1 MCEGAT
7 LRALAHPLAA
17 GDIAAGDIAAR
28 SLAAARSRAYVPRMP
43 EMHADT
49 TRGREPRREGSTI
62 RELSSLRKDDTAIA
76 GGKGANLG
84 ELIAAGLDVPPG
96 FVVTADAYLDAMQRA
111 GVRAKLQ
118 ELAQGLDAEDPGALA
133 STSDAMRELVARA
146 GIPEPLRAAIVSAYR
161 ALGENVRVAVRSSA
175 TMEDTAGT
183 SFAGMNETF
192 TGIVGEDALLR
203 AVLRCWQS
211 LWGRRVVS
219 YRASQRLGEEPAI
232 AVVVQELVESE
243 RSGVMFTA
251 DPSTGERGHV
261 VIEGAWGLGEVV
273 VSGMVEPD
281 TYVVDKEGAAILRT
295 RVGSKAVEIVRA
307 ADGGEIRRDVEDE
320 RRARRCLSD
329 DEVRAIARLGIE
341 IERHY
346 GAPQDIEWAILRG
359 TIRILQSRPITTLQE
374 EARAQGTVLLTG
386 LGAAPG
392 QVSGRVKILS
402 SPDSG
407 ALLSQGEILVAPMTS
422 PDWMPTLR
430 RVAALVTD
438 GGGMTCHAAIV
449 SRELR
454 IPCVVGTRDATRM
467 LRDGEIVTVDGAQGR
482 VLAGEVVGPTAIA
495 TPSPSQPLPPSGP
508 PLATAGYDMRVTAGP
523 TTVWSLSAPEPLATQ
538 IYVNLASP
546 EQAEEVAAMP
556 VDGVGLLRAEMM
568 LLDALDGAHP
578 QALIA
583 EGRSSEV
590 VDRMAAAVL
599 RIARAFAP
607 RPVVYRT
614 YDFRTNEFRKLEG
627 GARHEPEEENPM
639 IGYRGC
645 FRYVRDP
652 SLFDLELEVLARVRE
667 RSPNVHVMIPFV
679 RTRWELEACLDL
691 IDRHPLGRQ
700 RGLRKWVMAEVPSV
714 AYWIPQYARLGI
726 DGVSIGSNDLT
737 QLMLGVDRDSGT
749 CAELVDERDEA
760 VLDAIRRIVEAA
772 HESGLT
778 SSICG
783 QAPSTHPGYAEHLV
797 RFGIDSISVTPD
809 ALGAARQSIA
819 RAEHRLLIDAARGRN
834 GASRKR
840 K

>member
-1 MCEGAT
+1 
-7 LRALAHPLAA
+7 
-17 GDIAAGDIAAR
+17 
-28 SLAAARSRAYVPRMP
+28 MP
-43 EMHADT
+43 VMHADT
-49 TRGREPRREGSTI
+49 HPGREPRRQAPAV

-84 ELIAAGLDVPPG
+84 ELISAGMDVPLG
-96 FVVTADAYLDAMQRA
+96 FVITADAYLEAMQRG
-111 GVRAKLQ
+111 GVRAKLH
-118 ELAQGLDAEDPGALA
+118 ELARGLDAEDPEALA
-133 STSDAMRELVARA
+133 STSDSLREMVARA
-146 GIPEPLRAAIVSAYR
+146 GVPEPLRAAVAAAYR
-161 ALGENVRVAVRSSA
+161 ALGEDVRVAVRSSA
-175 TMEDTAGT
+175 TMEDAAGT

-192 TGIVGEDALLR
+192 TGIAGEEALLR

-219 YRASQRLGEEPAI
+219 YRASQRLDQEPAI

-251 DPSTGERGHV
+251 DPSTGERGHI

-281 TYVVDKEGAAILRT
+281 TYVVDKESCSILRT

-307 ADGGEIRRDVEDE
+307 DDGGEVRRDVEEE

-329 DEVRAIARLGIE
+329 DDVRALARLGVE

-346 GAPQDIEWAILRG
+346 GAPQDVEWAIDARG
-359 TIRILQSRPITTLQE
+359 TIRILQSRPITTLHE
-374 EARAQGTVLLTG
+374 ETGAQGTVLLTG
-386 LGAAPG
+386 LGASPG
-392 QVSGRVKILS
+392 QISGRVKVLS
-402 SPDSG
+402 SPESG
-407 ALLSQGEILVAPMTS
+407 ALLTKGEILVAPMTS

-430 RVAALVTD
+430 RAAALVTD

-454 IPCVVGTRDATRM
+454 IPCVVGTRDATRL
-467 LRDGEIVTVDGAQGR
+467 LRDGETVTVDGTQGR

-495 TPSPSQPLPPSGP
+495 TPGPSQAIPPPGP
-508 PLATAGYDMRVTAGP
+508 PLAKAGYETRLGAQP
-523 TTVWSLSAPEPLATQ
+523 TTSVWALSAPEPLATR

-546 EQAEEVAAMP
+546 EQAEEIAAMP
-556 VDGVGLLRAEMM
+556 VDGIGLLRAEMM

-583 EGRSSEV
+583 EGKSSEV
-590 VDRMAAAVL
+590 VDRMADAVL

-614 YDFRTNEFRKLEG
+614 YDFRTNEFRALRG
-627 GARHEPEEENPM
+627 GAELEPREENPM
-639 IGYRGC
+639 IGFRGC

-652 SLFDLELEVLARVRE
+652 AFFRLELDALQRVRE
-667 RSPNVHVMIPFV
+667 QSPNVHVMIPFV

-691 IDRHPLGRQ
+691 IDRHPLGSS

-749 CAELVDERDEA
+749 VAELFDERDEA

-772 HESGLT
+772 RESGLT

-783 QAPSTHPGYAEHLV
+783 QAPSTHPEYAEHLV

-809 ALGAARQSIA
+809 AIGAARQSIA
-819 RAEHRLLIDAARGRN
+819 RAERRLLVDAARGRN
-834 GASRKR
+834 GANGGNGRRK
-840 K
+840 